1 MGDHMRKSV
10 KLIVIGIF
18 VFSALANIL
27 FAYQFNA
34 RDGETRVKP
43 VSNEKYIY
51 IAATNKSQ
59 QVEIEKEGLNA
70 FRNQFHVNADILAPD
85 EFDVV
90 AQTQLLL
97 DAIEQKPDGIIIYG
111 AALSLTPYVNKAI
124 DAGIPTITVGSDL
137 PDSKRLAY
145 VGPDWHEVGVK
156 QAETVIELINES
168 GTVAMLGRVGSDS
181 TDQAFSGFE
190 ETMEKYEDVYVLE
203 GFDDMGTIEEASR
216 LTKKLVKEYDIKAI
230 AGFDSNSVLGIAQAL
245 KELEMEK
252 KIKVVGVDITP
263 DNLKLVEEGI
273 VEKLIG
279 QKEELMTYY
288 GFNLLYDI
296 NHSKLSITTD
306 DPKNSVTNIPK
317 KINTGLIEIDKL
329 NVKDFLK

>member
-1 MGDHMRKSV
+1 MSKSV
-10 KLIVIGIF
+10 KIIIIGIF
-18 VFSALANIL
+18 VISVIANLL
-27 FAYQFNA
+27 FAYRFSA
-34 RDGETRVKP
+34 KAGETIFKP
-43 VSNEKYIY
+43 VGSEKYIY

-70 FRNQFHVNADILAPD
+70 FRNEFHVSANIFAPD
-85 EFDVV
+85 EFDAV

-97 DAIEQKPDGIIIYG
+97 EAIEEKPDGIIIYG

-156 QAETVIELINES
+156 QAETVIELIDES

-181 TDQAFSGFE
+181 TDQAFGGFE

-203 GFDDMGTIEEASR
+203 GFDDMGTIEEAAR
-216 LTKKLVKEYDIKAI
+216 LTKKLVQEYDIKAI
-230 AGFDSNSVLGIAQAL
+230 AGFDSNSGLGIAKAL
-245 KELEMEK
+245 KELGMDK
-252 KIKVVGVDITP
+252 KIKVVCVGITP
-263 DNLKLVEEGI
+263 DHLKLVEEGI
-273 VEKLIG
+273 VEKLTG
-279 QKEELMTYY
+279 QKGELMTYY